1 MVSALIAMFAG
12 RRTRSVG
19 SPIASRSGVG
29 DPSSRAAAY
38 SWAAASPVSM
48 LSKYHPS
55 PNTSRGAG
63 PARSASTNRH
73 VGRFSNTVG
82 ASSAAMAAE

>member
-1 MVSALIAMFAG
+1 MFAG
-12 RRTRSVG
+12 RFARSHG
-19 SPIASRSGVG
+19 LPIALRNGV
-29 DPSSRAAAY
+29 PAPAAY
-38 SWAAASPVSM
+38 SWAAASPASM
-48 LSKYHPS
+48 LSKYMPS

-63 PARSASTNRH
+63 PARSASSSRH